1 MPRDRVFREM
11 NDVPG
16 LVSAQEAVTLA
27 SFFPALGS
35 PA

>member
-1 MPRDRVFREM
+1 MFLEM

-16 LVSAQEAVTLA
+16 LTSALEAVTLA
-27 SFFPALGS
+27 SFFPTLGR